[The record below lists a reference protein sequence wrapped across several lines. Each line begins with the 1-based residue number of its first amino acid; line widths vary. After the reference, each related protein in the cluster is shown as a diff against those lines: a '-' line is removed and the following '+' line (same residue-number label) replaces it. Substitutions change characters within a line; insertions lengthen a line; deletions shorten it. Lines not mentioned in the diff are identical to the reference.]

1 MFCYLT
7 LIGLCKLLQRIFCE
21 FSINRQLCFLTSNG
35 EAFVKPAALFSSA
48 NILPYFSFFFFYSVH
63 LISKA
68 LVMIIGIFLRP
79 LYLILSPLETFQH
92 EIMDGLCSIAYYIGH
107 FIV

>member
-1 MFCYLT
+1 M
-7 LIGLCKLLQRIFCE
+7 
-21 FSINRQLCFLTSNG
+21 
-35 EAFVKPAALFSSA
+35 
-48 NILPYFSFFFFYSVH
+48 H